1 MSQRK
6 HSHPESVGKASQ
18 TMRILVIAILLLMA
32 GSCAQ
37 TQAQTPKADSRK
49 QGKDQKSNK
58 ADETADK
65 ILAETK
71 ELQVVSKWYE
81 QIYPALKRKYKKP
94 VSHPLYDTW
103 RELYFEDEVA
113 PLMVQRGYG
122 YASAREA
129 FMKQTEKQ
137 PSN

>member
-1 MSQRK
+1 MK
-6 HSHPESVGKASQ
+6 L
-18 TMRILVIAILLLMA
+18 LVIAVLLLIA

-37 TQAQTPKADSRK
+37 TQAQNPKADSKK
-49 QGKDQKSNK
+49 QGKQKKSNN
-58 ADETADK
+58 ADETANK

-71 ELQVVSKWYE
+71 ELQVVPRWYE
-81 QIYPALKRKYKKP
+81 QIYPSLKRKYKKP
-94 VSHPLYDTW
+94 VSRSLYNTW

-122 YASAREA
+122 YASAREE